1 MASYA
6 VAPLRDTLS
15 TKVETNFKV
24 STALELH
31 ESFTGHRVQNAWFEY
46 LIAERVFKVFTRN
59 STSLSTTCWCFLKFK
74 LHTEINWKEPL

>member
-31 ESFTGHRVQNAWFEY
+31 VTNRSQDIE
-46 LIAERVFKVFTRN
+46 FKMRGLN
-59 STSLSTTCWCFLKFK
+59 
-74 LHTEINWKEPL
+74 I